1 MLVDVKKVQICVTA
15 PPENIEE
22 IRKAMCD
29 AGAGNLG
36 NYSYCSISVKNVG
49 TFMPNKNANPYIGK
63 TEKIEYVEEE
73 SLEIFCEVDKVK
85 QVVKAIRKVHPYE
98 EPAIIIIPII
108 DEREF
113 N

>member
-29 AGAGNLG
+29 DSDRNMD
-36 NYSYCSISVKNVG
+36 NYSYCSISIKNVG

-63 TEKIEYVEEE
+63 TEKIEYVEE
-73 SLEIFCEVDKVK
+73 
-85 QVVKAIRKVHPYE
+85 
-98 EPAIIIIPII
+98 
-108 DEREF
+108 
-113 N
+113 